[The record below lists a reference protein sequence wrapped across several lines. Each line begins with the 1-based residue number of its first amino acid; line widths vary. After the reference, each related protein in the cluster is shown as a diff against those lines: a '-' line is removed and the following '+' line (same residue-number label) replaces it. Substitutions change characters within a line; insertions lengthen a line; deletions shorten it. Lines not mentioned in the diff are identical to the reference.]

1 MPCIMADWGLHGLL
15 SPLLPDTSSWRPRP
29 EPAIAVLGSL
39 ALLFIWYCYRVGSGQ
54 AAPISHQ
61 QGMPTEERCPRRALR
76 GDAANPRLYRS
87 LRDYA
92 KRYSW
97 SGMNRLH
104 KGIRDQAHYQLG
116 ERPAI
121 QKPSTFYLPDLPS
134 APYFPRESQR
144 HDVEI
149 LELSFPAILREFEG
163 ISWDFGS
170 GAPTPRGWTANAHPG
185 WHSYY
190 LYRQGECIVP
200 NCRSCPWT
208 YRALSAL
215 RTFVNANRFGNACFS
230 VLQPGTVLPGTYG
243 PTNTRV
249 RCHLGEQM
257 PEEQGGGGNV
267 VLGFMGTCACGSLHC
282 QSSLST
288 VELLWF
294 LIRKLGIPK
303 IKYLVQ
309 SESYSKEMI
318 ISTMYVA
325 GSSTDGPRVIFIV
338 DLWHPNVA
346 GPERQA
352 LDYIFAPG
360 R

>member
-1 MPCIMADWGLHGLL
+1 MPCIMSDWGLHGLL

-54 AAPISHQ
+54 AAPASHQ
-61 QGMPTEERCPRRALR
+61 PGVPTEERCPRRALQS
-76 GDAANPRLYRS
+76 DAVNQRLYRS

-149 LELSFPAILREFEG
+149 LELSYAAILREFES
-163 ISWDFGS
+163 IAWDFAPGT
-170 GAPTPRGWTANAHPG
+170 PTPRGWTANATPG

-190 LYRQGECIVP
+190 LYWQGECMAQ

-215 RTFVNANRFGNACFS
+215 RTFVSANRFGNACFS

-249 RCHLGEQM
+249 RCHLGLKVPPSCELVV
-257 PEEQGGGGNV
+257 GGEPQCWSEGYCLLVDDSFLHTTAHN
-267 VLGFMGTCACGSLHC
+267 GSP
-282 QSSLST
+282 S
-288 VELLWF
+288 
-294 LIRKLGIPK
+294 
-303 IKYLVQ
+303 
-309 SESYSKEMI
+309 
-318 ISTMYVA
+318 
-325 GSSTDGPRVIFIV
+325 DGPRVIFIV

>member
-1 MPCIMADWGLHGLL
+1 MPSIMADWGLRGLL
-15 SPLLPDTSSWRPRP
+15 SPLLPDPSTWHSRP
-29 EPAIAVLGSL
+29 EPAIAVLSSL
-39 ALLFIWYCYRVGSGQ
+39 ALLFIWYCYRVGTGQ
-54 AAPISHQ
+54 VAPVSHQ
-61 QGMPTEERCPRRALR
+61 HGVPTEEGCPRRTLR
-76 GDAANPRLYRS
+76 GDAINQRLYRS

-116 ERPAI
+116 ERLAI
-121 QKPSTFYLPDLPS
+121 QKPSAFYLPDLPS

-149 LELSFPAILREFEG
+149 LELSFPAILQEFEG
-163 ISWDFGS
+163 IAWDFEP
-170 GAPTPRGWTANAHPG
+170 GAPMPRGWMVNANPG

-190 LYRQGECIVP
+190 LYRQGECIAQ

-215 RTFVNANRFGNACFS
+215 RTFINANCFGNACFN

-249 RCHLGEQM
+249 RCHLGLKVPPGCELVV
-257 PEEQGGGGNV
+257 GGEPQCWSEGYCLLVDDSFLHTTAHN
-267 VLGFMGTCACGSLHC
+267 GSP
-282 QSSLST
+282 S
-288 VELLWF
+288 
-294 LIRKLGIPK
+294 
-303 IKYLVQ
+303 
-309 SESYSKEMI
+309 
-318 ISTMYVA
+318 
-325 GSSTDGPRVIFIV
+325 DGPQVIFIA